1 MQAVGTRTGLFVLAV
16 AALLAA
22 PAQSAR
28 EVIPTDST
36 PITVAYHGTF
46 DLTNTIVPQA
56 TQHTFTYHVEW
67 AFSWSGT
74 WGELFS
80 SGPISSQTSFAKST
94 ITGSLHSL
102 WRATP
107 AGPDLK
113 CTLRIVPQMGDFPDF
128 SARYYA
134 DSGKI
139 KISGLEA
146 PTTRFGK
153 YSRTK
158 DPMCGGGPEIDM
170 FSEPPSWSPLGPR
183 AALVSLGSGSAVQH
197 YDKTWAWHH
206 VFNAEFRR
214 NYTSAMHTSVE
225 VSVASA

>member
-1 MQAVGTRTGLFVLAV
+1 MQAVGTRTGLFVLAM

-36 PITVAYHGTF
+36 PVTVAYHGTF

-56 TQHTFTYHVEW
+56 TQHSFVYHVEW
-67 AFSWSGT
+67 TFSWSGT

-80 SGPISSQTSFAKST
+80 SGPISNQTSFAKST
-94 ITGSLHSL
+94 ITGSLHAL

-107 AGPDLK
+107 TGPDLK

-134 DSGKI
+134 DSGKV
-139 KISGLEA
+139 KIAGLEA
-146 PTTRFGK
+146 PTSTVRQVLEHQN
-153 YSRTK
+153 
-158 DPMCGGGPEIDM
+158 PMCGGGPRDRHVQ
-170 FSEPPSWSPLGPR
+170 R
-183 AALVSLGSGSAVQH
+183 ARRAGARSGRG
-197 YDKTWAWHH
+197 
-206 VFNAEFRR
+206 RR
-214 NYTSAMHTSVE
+214 S
-225 VSVASA
+225 

>member
-1 MQAVGTRTGLFVLAV
+1 MQAAATRTGLFVLV
-16 AALLAA
+16 IAALLAA
-22 PAQSAR
+22 PARSAR

-36 PITVAYHGTF
+36 QITVAYHGTF
-46 DLTNTIVPQA
+46 DLTNTIVPQGV
-56 TQHTFTYHVEW
+56 QHTFTYHVEW
-67 AFSWSGT
+67 DFSWSGT

-80 SGPISSQTSFAKST
+80 GGPISNQTSYAKSA
-94 ITGSLHSL
+94 ITGTLHSL

-134 DSGKI
+134 STGSV

-146 PTTRFGK
+146 PTSRFGK
-153 YSRTK
+153 YSSTK
-158 DPMCGGGPEIDM
+158 NPMCGGGPEIDM
-170 FSEPPSWSPLGPR
+170 FSPPPSWSPLGPR
-183 AALVSLGSGSAVQH
+183 TATVSLASGGGIHH
-197 YDKTWAWHH
+197 YDKSWTWHH
-206 VFNAEFRR
+206 IFNSDFRR
-214 NYTSAMHTSVE
+214 YYTSAMHTSVE